1 MFQSVRNRRRNQN
14 ATEVNIA
21 PLIDMVF
28 ILLIFFLVTT
38 TFVRDV
44 GLKVDKP
51 QATSA
56 SNLEKESL
64 RIGIADT
71 GTIFVEGQKLGLDQ
85 LRDRVRQFVLK
96 EKSASVI
103 VIPDEKLSAG
113 RLVAVMDAAKLG
125 GARNISIATRQRKR

>member
-1 MFQSVRNRRRNQN
+1 MFQSVRNKRRAQN

-38 TFVRDV
+38 TFVRDI

-51 QATSA
+51 QASSA
-56 SNLEKESL
+56 SSLEKEAL
-64 RIGIADT
+64 RIGISAT
-71 GTIFVEGQKLGLDQ
+71 GTIFVEGRKLGLDQ

-96 EKSASVI
+96 EKSGSVI
-103 VIPDEKLSAG
+103 VIPDEKLMAG
-113 RLVAVMDAAKLG
+113 RLVAVLDAAKLG
-125 GARNISIATRQRKR
+125 GARNLAIATRQRNR